1 MGNLFLELQKI
12 TLRLHILCKIVGNRE
27 LQLMIR
33 GNSVSIFFIKTCN
46 CLVNKIMQIN
56 EDPIY

>member
-12 TLRLHILCKIVGNRE
+12 TLRLHILCKICRQQGVAIDDQRKFS
-27 LQLMIR
+27 LK
-33 GNSVSIFFIKTCN
+33 FFIETCN

-56 EDPIY
+56 EDPI